1 MPLRST
7 RAVKIHKHFSKS
19 GVIHKSHVTQNP
31 PFIVSASQVP
41 SIWNKIYENKVKHS
55 SRYLW
60 VQAAVQPQNKKNT
73 TVLLWTERR
82 AIADIFK
89 LVTKYICSIMDRG
102 RSFWAC
108 DLEGSVCVCV
118 WGWESNFWAHV
129 SLHTAGTSTHK
140 CKTCTLKQEK
150 EHQREYERFVE
161 RRRDKDHGCDSFIG
175 SPGVRKS
182 SPSYRPWATHWGRD
196 SQADT
201 SYSLCVCVR
210 ARVKSVSEWPR
221 PEL

>member
-7 RAVKIHKHFSKS
+7 RAVTIHKHFSKS
-19 GVIHKSHVTQNP
+19 GVIHKSHVTWNP

-60 VQAAVQPQNKKNT
+60 VQAAVQPQNKRNT

-82 AIADIFK
+82 AIADISK

-108 DLEGSVCVCV
+108 DLEGSVCVRVCV
-118 WGWESNFWAHV
+118 CVCVRLRETYFWAHV
-129 SLHTAGTSTHK
+129 SLHTAGTRTLK

-150 EHQREYERFVE
+150 EHQRE
-161 RRRDKDHGCDSFIG
+161 
-175 SPGVRKS
+175 
-182 SPSYRPWATHWGRD
+182 
-196 SQADT
+196 
-201 SYSLCVCVR
+201 
-210 ARVKSVSEWPR
+210 
-221 PEL
+221 

>member
-118 WGWESNFWAHV
+118 CEAERDVLLSSCES
-129 SLHTAGTSTHK
+129 
-140 CKTCTLKQEK
+140 
-150 EHQREYERFVE
+150 
-161 RRRDKDHGCDSFIG
+161 
-175 SPGVRKS
+175 
-182 SPSYRPWATHWGRD
+182 SYRWNIH
-196 SQADT
+196 SQMQNLHLET
-201 SYSLCVCVR
+201 RERTPERVR
-210 ARVKSVSEWPR
+210 EIRRETER
-221 PEL
+221 

>member
-7 RAVKIHKHFSKS
+7 LAVKIHKHFSKS

-118 WGWESNFWAHV
+118 WGWERR
-129 SLHTAGTSTHK
+129 TSELMWVFIPLDHALTNAK
-140 CKTCTLKQEK
+140 PAPWNKRKNT
-150 EHQREYERFVE
+150 RE
-161 RRRDKDHGCDSFIG
+161 S
-175 SPGVRKS
+175 
-182 SPSYRPWATHWGRD
+182 TRD
-196 SQADT
+196 S
-201 SYSLCVCVR
+201 
-210 ARVKSVSEWPR
+210 
-221 PEL
+221 